1 MKVPGPTTFAALA
14 LLVGAGASTAAVMP
28 EAAAKPSHV
37 RAASSLSLEVDLSE
51 RALYVRNNGKVI
63 QTYDVAVGT
72 PEHPTPKGDFTIGKI
87 IWDPAW
93 IPPPNAEWAQ
103 DATRKA
109 PDDPDNPMHAV
120 KLFFDEPDYY
130 IHGTDALESL
140 GEAASH
146 GCLRM
151 DPSDAE
157 NLAILVQRHGGEW
170 RSKAWFEEM
179 IRQEAESHEVTL
191 PDPVPMEVHP

>member
-1 MKVPGPTTFAALA
+1 MNVPRGKVSAALA
-14 LLVGAGASTAAVMP
+14 LLVGVGASTAVLLP
-28 EAAAKPSHV
+28 EATAEPAPV
-37 RAASSLSLEVDLSE
+37 RAAASLSLEVDLSE
-51 RALYVRNNGKVI
+51 RTLYVHNNGEVI

-72 PEHPTPKGDFTIGKI
+72 SDHPTPKGSFTIGKI

-93 IPPPNAEWAQ
+93 VPPPNAEWAEGE
-103 DATRKA
+103 TRKA

-120 KLFFDEPDYY
+120 KMFFDEPDYY
-130 IHGTDALESL
+130 IHGTGALESL

-170 RSKAWFEEM
+170 RSTEWFKEV
-179 IRQEAESHEVTL
+179 IRQEAESHEVAL
-191 PDPVPMEVHP
+191 PDPVPLEVHS